1 MPKRTPVP
9 DLVRPVAVG
18 GLFFVLGI
26 LIAGLFLLENTRLLM
41 KSAVPANSNTSAPA
55 DLFNAGVLVEVDAKG
70 GWQMTNLL
78 AKEGA
83 DITITV
89 VDGQWTAWEGVSP
102 YTAGAGSDYVC
113 ADAMPAERCVEPV
126 PDFPVGTLIGRIGRQ
141 ILRIGEGSHFTVKRS
156 GLLMLRIN
164 DGDPGLHDNAG
175 KLVVE
180 ILIK

>member
-1 MPKRTPVP
+1 MPKRAPVP
-9 DLVRPVAVG
+9 DPVRPVAVG

-41 KSAVPANSNTSAPA
+41 RSAIPTDSSTNEPSELMT
-55 DLFNAGVLVEVDAKG
+55 AGVLVEVDAKG
-70 GWQMTNLL
+70 GWQVTNIL
-78 AKEGA
+78 AKKGA
-83 DITITV
+83 EITITV

-113 ADAMPAERCVEPV
+113 ADVMPAERCVEPV

-141 ILRIGEGSHFTVKRS
+141 ILRIGEGSHFTVQRS
-156 GLLMLRIN
+156 GLLMLRMN

-175 KLVVE
+175 KLVVRIVIE
-180 ILIK
+180 